1 MSKQL
6 IIVGAGENAEVV
18 RVCLEEHYMIAGYL
32 ADDAT
37 SKRILG
43 KVEDF
48 TRYLQEYVFF
58 ISIGNNAARERVFM
72 KLKEAGATF
81 ANAIHPL
88 SRIEQSARLGENV
101 FVGAMSY
108 VNVHSTLGDG
118 TFINNACVVEHD
130 NTIGNF
136 AHLAPGVITGGGVK
150 VGKRT
155 FLGLGARVND
165 HLTIG
170 QDVTVGSGAVVTKE
184 LPNSCTA
191 VGVPARII
199 TS

>member
-6 IIVGAGENAEVV
+6 IIIGAGENAEVV
-18 RVCLEEHYMIAGYL
+18 RVGLEGHYTIAGYL

-37 SKRILG
+37 HKPVLG
-43 KVEDF
+43 KVEDYARF
-48 TRYLQEYVFF
+48 LQGYVFF
-58 ISIGNNAARERVFM
+58 ISIGNNPARERVFM
-72 KLKEAGATF
+72 MLKEAGATF

-88 SRIEQSARLGENV
+88 SQIEQSARLGENV

-130 NTIGNF
+130 NTIQNF

-165 HLTIG
+165 HLSIG
-170 QDVTVGSGAVVTKE
+170 QDVTVGSGAVVTKD

-191 VGVPARII
+191 VGIPARIL